1 MEKILIIKD
10 YVMKH
15 IVVFIV
21 AIITVLSVLGSIT
34 YVYLMSDKECPVCE
48 DTVKPLSEEEAEPLE
63 TVKVD
68 VKGAVKN
75 PGVYELFLGSTIK
88 DAIDTAGGTTSSAVT
103 SNINLSKRLSDEMV
117 VYVFTKTEIK
127 EAESKNQ
134 IVCEIPKCECETI
147 SIDNGITG
155 EIGNTE
161 NKKISINS
169 ATLEELMTLDGI
181 GEAKA
186 KAIIE
191 YRTTNGPF
199 ERIEDLLEVS
209 GIGDAMFE
217 NIKDKITV

>member
-1 MEKILIIKD
+1 MEQILIIKD
-10 YVMKH
+10 YIMKH
-15 IVVFIV
+15 IVVFIM
-21 AIITVLSVLGSIT
+21 AIITVLSILGSIT
-34 YVYLMSDKECPVCE
+34 YVYFMGDKECPVCE
-48 DTVKPLSEEEAEPLE
+48 NVVVPLGEEEKETLE

-68 VKGAVKN
+68 VKGAVKK

-117 VYVFTKTEIK
+117 VYVFTKSEIK

-147 SIDNGITG
+147 SINNGITS
-155 EIGNTE
+155 EIGSSE

-181 GEAKA
+181 GETKA

-199 ERIEDLLEVS
+199 EKIENILEVS
-209 GIGDAMFE
+209 GIGETMFE
-217 NIKDKITV
+217 SIKDKITV